1 MEQRK
6 ANIIYSKAGGNAG
19 KGSYNTKVSIPKSWA
34 DRMGFSIEDRSAILE
49 FDDETITIRKGE
61 EDEE

>member
-1 MEQRK
+1 MERRK

-19 KGSYNTKVSIPKSWA
+19 KGSYNTKVSLPKVWA
-34 DRMGFSIEDRSAILE
+34 DRMGFSVDERSAILE
-49 FDDETITIRKGE
+49 FDGEKITIRKGE